1 MDTIGDHPEL
11 HQWFDPGNQVSR
23 PGYPCQGS
31 TLMTPRARR
40 VTIPGVDTRPE
51 HAAADGAVQ
60 AAEPTTA
67 DGTPPAAAEPATAD
81 GAAPAEPATEVQRL
95 RRPRSDRVVAG
106 VAVGV
111 AEHLGVPVLW
121 VRAVFAALAGLGGAG
136 VLVYGLLWA
145 FVPEGPGSGDR
156 PSPKERQQAL
166 GLVALGAG
174 LALASAALGGTWSS
188 WITAPLGVALVGAA
202 VVWREADETQRQRWR
217 SGAGAVFGGG
227 RIALLRV
234 LAGAGLVVTGI
245 AVFLLGQVNLGQVQF
260 GLLAVL
266 ATLVGVAVL
275 TVPWWLR
282 LMRALGDERR
292 ARIRT
297 TERAEIAA
305 HLHDSVLQTL
315 ALIQQQPDS
324 SREVR
329 RLARGQE
336 RELRTWLYGPQ
347 GYGRAHR
354 DITAPAQL
362 SDALSAAA
370 GEVEDTYAV
379 SVQTV
384 MVGDCPADE
393 AMAPL
398 VQAGREA
405 IVNAAKHAGVAEISV
420 YAEVE
425 PAEVTVF
432 VRDRGAGFDPDA
444 VGDDRHGLADSIR
457 GRMER
462 HGGTVRL
469 RSTPGEGTEVQ
480 LAMPRPQSGEE
491 QRA

>member
-1 MDTIGDHPEL
+1 
-11 HQWFDPGNQVSR
+11 
-23 PGYPCQGS
+23 
-31 TLMTPRARR
+31 MTPRARR
-40 VTIPGVDTRPE
+40 VTIPGVSTPPE
-51 HAAADGAVQ
+51 HAARAAP
-60 AAEPTTA
+60 AAEL
-67 DGTPPAAAEPATAD
+67 AAEPAVD
-81 GAAPAEPATEVQRL
+81 MSRL
-95 RRPRSDRVVAG
+95 QRPRSGRVVGG

-111 AEHLGVPVLW
+111 GEHLGVPVLW

-136 VLVYGLLWA
+136 VLVYGLLWV
-145 FVPEGPGSGDR
+145 FVPETQPGSGSGPPGR
-156 PSPKERQQAL
+156 KEQQQGY
-166 GLVALGAG
+166 GLVALGLG
-174 LALASAALGGTWSS
+174 LALASVMLGGTWSS

-202 VVWREADETQRQRWR
+202 VVWREADETQRRRWR
-217 SGAGAVFGGG
+217 TGAGAVFGGG

-234 LAGAGLVVTGI
+234 LAGAGLVVAGI
-245 AVFLLGQVNLGQVQF
+245 ALFLLGQVNLGQVQF

-315 ALIQQQPDS
+315 ALIQQQADS
-324 SREVR
+324 GREVR

-336 RELRTWLYGPQ
+336 RELRGWLYGPQ
-347 GYGRAHR
+347 GYGRAGGDDATPTR
-354 DITAPAQL
+354 L
-362 SDALSAAA
+362 SDALSTTA
-370 GEVEDTYAV
+370 GEVEDIYAV

-384 MVGDCPADE
+384 VVGDCPADE

-398 VQAGREA
+398 VQASREA

-425 PAEVTVF
+425 PVQVTVF
-432 VRDRGAGFDPDA
+432 VRDRGAGFDPDV
-444 VGDDRHGLADSIR
+444 VGEDRHGLADSIR

-462 HGGTVRL
+462 HGGTVTL
-469 RSTPGEGTEVQ
+469 RTAPGEGTEMQ
-480 LAMPRPQSGEE
+480 LAMPRQLPGEE
-491 QRA
+491 RTS